1 MKRRGLK
8 GRMQG
13 EKIVAIIPAAG
24 LGKRFGHENNKPFY
38 PLLDKPLIIWSLEV
52 LQDVEE
58 IDEII
63 PVLKEE
69 DLIIG
74 SELIEKYNIAK
85 VKRIVPGG
93 KERQDSVNNGI
104 KMLDDNT
111 SVVMV
116 HDGVRPLVKKDLIK
130 RLIKEIELSV
140 CDDKCKREFD
150 GVVAGVPVKDTIKE
164 CNVQDVKCA
173 SKDENIYTVKKTL
186 DRGVLRAIQ
195 TPQVFYF
202 QKIKDVY
209 EKATADRYYAT
220 DDAAL
225 VERYGGKIKVIMGSY
240 KNIKVTTPEDIRI
253 AEALLKVTHSL

>member
-1 MKRRGLK
+1 MRGQGSK
-8 GRMQG
+8 DGVQG

-24 LGKRFGHENNKPFY
+24 LGKRFGHKKNKPLH
-38 PLLDKPLIIWSLEV
+38 PLLNKPLIIWSLEA

-69 DLIIG
+69 DLITG
-74 SELIEKYNIAK
+74 SELIERYNIAK

-104 KMLDDNT
+104 KILDDNV
-111 SVVMV
+111 SVVMI
-116 HDGVRPLVKKDLIK
+116 HDGVRPLVNRDLIK
-130 RLIKEIELSV
+130 RLIKETELPE
-140 CDDKCKREFD
+140 REFD

-164 CNVQDVKCA
+164 CRVQDVKCV
-173 SKDENIYTVKKTL
+173 SKGEKKYIVKETL
-186 DRGVLRAIQ
+186 NRSALWAIQ

-202 QKIKDVY
+202 QRIKDVY
-209 EKATADRYYAT
+209 EKAAADKYYST

-240 KNIKVTTPEDIRI
+240 RNIKVTTPEDLCI
-253 AEALLKVTHSL
+253 AETLLAHSS